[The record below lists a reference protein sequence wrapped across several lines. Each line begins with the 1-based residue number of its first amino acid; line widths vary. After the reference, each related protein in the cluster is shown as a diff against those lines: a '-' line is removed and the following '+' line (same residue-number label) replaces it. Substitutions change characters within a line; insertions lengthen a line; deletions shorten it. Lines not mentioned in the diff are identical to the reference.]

1 MHYQR
6 LAVACALVTSLALTG
21 CGGKGGQH
29 ATPPLNVD
37 AATAQR
43 QNIATY
49 LNLDGQIAPLEQ
61 SSLSFQQ
68 TGAISRIDVNIGDLV
83 QPGQLLAQIDP
94 SVLQAQYQQAAATAQ
109 GARIGLPVAQQNNA
123 AALQTAKAAMS
134 NAQLVYNQD
143 ATLFK
148 QGYVSQQQLESARTA
163 YVQAQSQ
170 YNAASANI
178 SNNQVTAQNVKASEA
193 QADVISSELAQT
205 SLYAPYE
212 GVITSRSMDP
222 GSMAGPQAV
231 VLGIARV
238 DMVWVN
244 INVPDE
250 DLAYVR
256 VGSPVTFTTSSLPGK
271 TLSGRIDNV
280 NAVPTAGTLSYLAR
294 LRQPNPGAVLRG
306 GMLVNVTILQ
316 ARHDN
321 AIVVPRSALSQT
333 DSGTSVYIVT
343 NAPAN
348 AQASPAPGGKPQLIA
363 KEVSVKVGLQTDTMS
378 EVISPQIGAG
388 TQVITTRPDALQ
400 DGSPIAISGGGSPA
414 PAPSASGK

>member
-6 LAVACALVTSLALTG
+6 LAVACALATSLALAG
-21 CGGKGGQH
+21 CGGKGGQRG
-29 ATPPLNVD
+29 TPPLNVD

-43 QNIATY
+43 QSIATY

-94 SVLQAQYQQAAATAQ
+94 SVLQAQYEQAAATAQ

-123 AALQTAKAAMS
+123 ASLQTAKAALD
-134 NAQLVYNQD
+134 NARLVYNQD
-143 ATLFK
+143 AQLFK
-148 QGYVSQQQLESARTA
+148 QGYVSQQQLESARAA
-163 YVQAQSQ
+163 YVQSQSQ
-170 YNAASANI
+170 YNSASANI
-178 SNNQVTAQNVKASEA
+178 ANNQVTAQNVKASEA
-193 QADVISSELAQT
+193 QANVYSSELAQT

-222 GSMAGPQAV
+222 GSMAGPQAI

-238 DMVWVN
+238 DVVWVN
-244 INVPDE
+244 VNVPDE
-250 DLAYVR
+250 DLAFVR
-256 VGSPVTFTTSSLPGK
+256 VGSPVTFTTSSIAGK
-271 TLSGRIDNV
+271 TFSGRIDNV

-363 KEVSVKVGLQTDTMS
+363 KEVPVKVGLQTDTMS

-400 DGSPIAISGGGSPA
+400 DGSPIAISTGGSPA